1 MTDINFAGH
10 TATHGD
16 LNPQISK
23 TNESQSCKHTCQRQ
37 PCNIVITHKKHLL
50 QLNLQNIV

>member
-1 MTDINFAGH
+1 MTDINFAGN

-16 LNPQISK
+16 LDPQISK

-37 PCNIVITHKKHLL
+37 PCNIVITHKKHPL
-50 QLNLQNIV
+50 